1 VRHAVRFGFWGAE
14 ELGIVGSRKYL
25 ESLDVEELKNI
36 ALYLNFDMIGS
47 PNPGYFTYD
56 GDQSTAL
63 DHIIAF
69 ARDRNLFSVE
79 PEDDVPA
86 LSPGLLASAAPLLTL
101 GRWEAIAVATLTGMA
116 IIQTL
121 RGEVFGPAVSHAI
134 QAADIIRRKWN

>member
-1 VRHAVRFGFWGAE
+1 MESARLVHHIEGRTRFRVSGRRGDVDWFASVVKH
-14 ELGIVGSRKYL
+14 LGTLDGVASIAARPETGSIL
-25 ESLDVEELKNI
+25 LTHHL
-36 ALYLNFDMIGS
+36 
-47 PNPGYFTYD
+47 
-56 GDQSTAL
+56 AL
-63 DHIIAF
+63 DQITAF

-86 LSPGLLASAAPLLTL
+86 LSPVLLASAAPLLTL